1 MVDRWARSLTVDSQ
15 IKSADEALSLI
26 QDRVAHG
33 LTPVMRGT
41 SFYRHNFS
49 ASQFGS
55 YIWYLDERG
64 TRGCCQFQNVP
75 DVFDFVDLGR
85 PVPGNLP
92 DAQELRVAPMTVVVE
107 VVRQRHAPSLLEAA
121 EAALGALEAAGVGG
135 AVVADLVAAIAVERV
150 RRPL

>member
-1 MVDRWARSLTVDSQ
+1 VVDRWARSLTVDSQ

-64 TRGCCQFQNVP
+64 TRGCCQCQNVES
-75 DVFDFVDLGR
+75 VFDFVDLGL
-85 PVPGNLP
+85 PVPGTLP
-92 DAQELRVAPMTVVVE
+92 EAQRSRTAPATVVVQIM
-107 VVRQRHAPSLLEAA
+107 RQQRPQTLLEASAAALRAMDAAGIVGPSRDGLA
-121 EAALGALEAAGVGG
+121 EA
-135 AVVADLVAAIAVERV
+135 IARERV
-150 RRPL
+150 